1 MGAHLHG
8 VSACEATRRVS
19 MSPET
24 TVSVR
29 VSPSLELSSRC
40 NSCMW
45 DMVGSISSTPKKIE
59 SRIVTP
65 VISLPI
71 TAEEAILAAS
81 VALFLD
87 GLSYRTVG

>member
-1 MGAHLHG
+1 
-8 VSACEATRRVS
+8 
-19 MSPET
+19 
-24 TVSVR
+24 
-29 VSPSLELSSRC
+29 
-40 NSCMW
+40 MW